1 MGVVINSLWVVIAI
15 TPVVGAFA
23 FALSFAALAALRV
36 LLRVL
41 LLRVQVAGDEVC
53 LRLVVVVQSYITLL
67 LMLGSAPG
75 LHLGGEFTR

>member
-1 MGVVINSLWVVIAI
+1 MVTIASVAFTSLSPLGVM
-15 TPVVGAFA
+15 
-23 FALSFAALAALRV
+23 
-36 LLRVL
+36 LLLLHVL